1 MYSRASFASTSST
14 AMVTLIRSG
23 APNTKKV
30 TLLAGAVYPIG
41 AVLGIVDA
49 SKKAVIS
56 AAAAAADGSQ
66 KPQYVLSY
74 SVDATGGDVEAMAI
88 ETGDLI
94 GSQLVLGAGHTLASI
109 RAGLR
114 DIGITFEG

>member
-1 MYSRASFASTSST
+1 MYSRASYATTTSTPF
-14 AMVTLIRSG
+14 VTLIRSG

-41 AVLGIVDA
+41 TVLGIVDA
-49 SKKAVIS
+49 TKKANVS
-56 AAAAAADGSQ
+56 AAAANDGSQ
-66 KPQYVLSY
+66 TPQYVLSY
-74 SVDATGGDVEAMAI
+74 TVDATGGDVEAMAI

-114 DIGITFEG
+114 GKGITFEG

>member
-14 AMVTLIRSG
+14 PMVTLIRSG

-56 AAAAAADGSQ
+56 AAAAGDGSQ
-66 KPQYVLSY
+66 MPQYVLSY
-74 SVDATGGDVEAMAI
+74 TVDATGGDVEAMAV

-94 GSQLVLGAGHTLASI
+94 GSQLVLGDGHTLASI
-109 RAGLR
+109 RPGLR
-114 DIGITFEG
+114 DKGITFEG

>member
-1 MYSRASFASTSST
+1 MYARALYASTTST
-14 AMVTLIRSG
+14 APVEIIRSG

-41 AVLGIVDA
+41 TVLGVITA
-49 SKKAVIS
+49 NSKATTSV
-56 AAAAAADGSQ
+56 AAAGDGSQ
-66 KPQYVLSY
+66 TPAYVLSY
-74 SVDATGGDVEAMAI
+74 TVDATAGDVEAMAI

-94 GSQLVLGAGHTLASI
+94 GSALVLGAGHTLASI

-114 DIGITFEG
+114 DKGITFDG

>member
-1 MYSRASFASTSST
+1 MYSRASFASTQST

-49 SKKAVIS
+49 SKKAILS
-56 AAAAAADGSQ
+56 AAAAADGSQ
-66 KPQYVLSY
+66 KPQYVLAY
-74 SVDATGGDVEAMAI
+74 TVDATGGDVEAMAI

>member
-1 MYSRASFASTSST
+1 MYSRASFATTSST

-41 AVLGIVDA
+41 TVLGIVDA
-49 SKKAVIS
+49 SKKAVVS
-56 AAAAAADGSQ
+56 AAAAGDGSQ
-66 KPQYVLSY
+66 TPQYVLSY
-74 SVDATGGDVEAMAI
+74 TVDATGGDVEAMAI

-114 DIGITFEG
+114 DKGITFEG

>member
-1 MYSRASFASTSST
+1 MYSRAYAASSQST

-41 AVLGIVDA
+41 SVLGIADA
-49 SKKAVIS
+49 TKKASLS
-56 AAAAAADGSQ
+56 AAAANDGSQ
-66 KPQYVLSY
+66 TPQYVLSY
-74 SVDATGGDVEAMAI
+74 TVDATGGDVEAMAI

-94 GSQLVLGAGHTLASI
+94 GSQLVLGAGHTLDGI

-114 DIGITFEG
+114 DKGITFEG

>member
-1 MYSRASFASTSST
+1 MYSRASFASTKST

-41 AVLGIVDA
+41 TVLGIVDA
-49 SKKAVIS
+49 SKKAVVS
-56 AAAAAADGSQ
+56 AAAAADGSQ
-66 KPQYVLSY
+66 TPQYVLSY
-74 SVDATGGDVEAMAI
+74 TVDATGGDVEAMAI

-114 DIGITFEG
+114 DKGITFEG

>member
-1 MYSRASFASTSST
+1 MYSRASYATTSST
-14 AMVTLIRSG
+14 PFVTLIRSG

-30 TLLAGAVYPIG
+30 TLLAGAIYPIG

-49 SKKAVIS
+49 TKKANIS
-56 AAAAAADGSQ
+56 AAAANDGSQ
-66 KPQYVLSY
+66 TPQYVLSY
-74 SVDATGGDVEAMAI
+74 TVDATGGDVEAMAI

-109 RAGLR
+109 RAGFR
-114 DIGITFEG
+114 DKSITFEG

>member
-1 MYSRASFASTSST
+1 MYARASFASTQST

-23 APNTKKV
+23 ASNTKKV

-41 AVLGIVDA
+41 AVLGIIDA
-49 SKKAVIS
+49 SKKANIS
-56 AAAAAADGSQ
+56 AAAATDGSQ
-66 KPQYVLSY
+66 APQYVLSY
-74 SVDATGGDVEAMAI
+74 SVDATGGDVDAMVI

-114 DIGITFEG
+114 GKGITFEG

>member
-1 MYSRASFASTSST
+1 MYSRASFASTQSA

-41 AVLGIVDA
+41 AVLGIIDA
-49 SKKAVIS
+49 SKKANVS
-56 AAAAAADGSQ
+56 LAAANDGSQ
-66 KPQYVLSY
+66 VPQYVLSY
-74 SVDATGGDVEAMAI
+74 TVDATGGDVEAMAI

-114 DIGITFEG
+114 DKGITFDG

>member
-1 MYSRASFASTSST
+1 MYSRANYATTSST
-14 AMVTLIRSG
+14 PFVTLIRSG

-30 TLLAGAVYPIG
+30 TLLAGAVYLIG
-41 AVLGIVDA
+41 SVLGVVTA
-49 SKKAVIS
+49 SKKSILS
-56 AAAAAADGSQ
+56 AAAAADGSQ
-66 KPQYVLSY
+66 EPQYVLSY
-74 SVDATGGDVEAMAI
+74 TVDATAGDVEAMAI

-114 DIGITFEG
+114 GKGITFEG